1 MEINEIGEFGLIEK
15 LRRKI
20 GKRSDRIKL
29 GPGDDCA
36 VVTAPDHNMLITADT
51 LIEDVHFE
59 LHYISPEMLGK
70 KSIVVNLSDIAA
82 MGGTPLYI
90 LISLGVPIS
99 TKVEF
104 VEKLYLGFE
113 SMAKKYNCNIIGGDI
128 SKSINGLIISIT
140 VIGEV
145 KENVLIRRAG
155 ARIRDKIFVTGNL
168 GNSAAGLE
176 ILKKSTPVKKNKM
189 IEKHLSPKPRL
200 QEGQIL
206 AQKIGVS
213 AMIDLSDGLASDL
226 KRICEESKC
235 GARIYLDKIPL
246 SYALR
251 KFKKS
256 INKNILDYALFGGED
271 YELLFTIKQKKFP
284 QLQKQWKKMKTPITN
299 IGEILN
305 KKHGIILVSPDGKEK
320 PLSQTGYDHFKKN

>member
-1 MEINEIGEFGLIEK
+1 MQIDEIGEFGLIEK

-20 GKRSDRIKL
+20 GKRSHRIKL

-36 VVTAPDHNMLITADT
+36 IVAAPDHDMLFTTDT

-59 LHYISPEMLGK
+59 LPNISPQMLGK

-82 MGGTPLYI
+82 MGGSPLYI
-90 LISLGVPIS
+90 LISLGIPIS
-99 TKVEF
+99 TRVEF
-104 VEKLYLGFE
+104 VEKLYAGFE

-128 SKSINGLIISIT
+128 SKSVNGLIISIT
-140 VIGEV
+140 VVGEV
-145 KENVLIRRAG
+145 KKNTLIRRSG
-155 ARIRDKIFVTGNL
+155 ARDKDKIFVTGTL
-168 GNSAAGLE
+168 GSSAAGLE
-176 ILKKSTPVKKNKM
+176 ILKRSNPVKKNK
-189 IEKHLSPKPRL
+189 ITEYHLSPKPRL
-200 QEGQIL
+200 DEGQIL
-206 AQKIGVS
+206 AEKIGVS

-271 YELLFTIKQKKFP
+271 YELLFTIKQKKVP
-284 QLQKQWKKMKTPITN
+284 QLQKQWKKMKIPITN

-320 PLSQTGYDHFKKN
+320 PLSQTGYDHFKNN